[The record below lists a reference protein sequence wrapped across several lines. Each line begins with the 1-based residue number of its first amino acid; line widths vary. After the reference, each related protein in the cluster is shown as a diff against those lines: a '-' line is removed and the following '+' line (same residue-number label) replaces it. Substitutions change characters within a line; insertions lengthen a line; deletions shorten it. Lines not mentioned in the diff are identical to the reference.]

1 MNLEVNQTTYQI
13 VSKEK
18 KCEVYAMTNGK
29 KIGCVFV
36 GSEQAAK
43 QFVGQKIGGLTLVN
57 GRLVDT
63 RIEIKHEETQRMR
76 FLKKLAA
83 K

>member
-1 MNLEVNQTTYQI
+1 MNLEIRTTYQI
-13 VSKEK
+13 VSNEK
-18 KCEVYAMTNGK
+18 KCEVYATANGRT
-29 KIGCVFV
+29 IGCVFV

-43 QFVGQKIGGLTLVN
+43 QFVGQKIGGLTLVH
-57 GRLVDT
+57 GRLVAT
-63 RIEIKHEETQRMR
+63 KIEIKHEETQRMR

>member
-1 MNLEVNQTTYQI
+1 MNLEINRTTYQI

-18 KCEVYAMTNGK
+18 KCEVHATKGDK
-29 KIGCVFV
+29 KIGVVFV
-36 GSEQAAK
+36 GNEQAAK

-63 RIEIKHEETQRMR
+63 RIEIKHEDTQRMR

>member
-1 MNLEVNQTTYQI
+1 MNLEINRTTYQI
-13 VSKEK
+13 ISKEK
-18 KCEVYAMTNGK
+18 KCEVYATANGRE
-29 KIGCVFV
+29 IGCVFV

-63 RIEIKHEETQRMR
+63 RIEIKHEDTQRMR

>member
-1 MNLEVNQTTYQI
+1 MNLEIDRTTYQI

-18 KCEVYAMTNGK
+18 KCEVYATANGK
-29 KIGCVFV
+29 KIGGVFV

-63 RIEIKHEETQRMR
+63 RIEIKHEDTQRMR

>member
-1 MNLEVNQTTYQI
+1 MYQI
-13 VSKEK
+13 VSRGE
-18 KCEVYAMTNGK
+18 KCEVHATKGD
-29 KIGCVFV
+29 IRVGVVFV

-43 QFVGQKIGGLTLVN
+43 QFVGHKIGGLTLVH
-57 GRLVDT
+57 GRLVAT
-63 RIEIKHEETQRMR
+63 KIEIKHEETQRMR